1 MSAMP
6 SSRTHF
12 VASEESVL
20 PRIDRAMD
28 LGTEGTL

>member
-6 SSRTHF
+6 SSRTRF

-20 PRIDRAMD
+20 PGIDRAMD
-28 LGTEGTL
+28 VVTEGTL